1 MFDKIRDVILEY
13 VELPKESITP
23 DTRFLADMHMNSLDI
38 MTMIGQLDDEYD
50 ITIETED
57 LNDIYTMQQL
67 VDYIEERL

>member
-38 MTMIGQLDDEYD
+38 MTMIGELEDEYD

-57 LNDIYTMQQL
+57 LNNIYTMQQL

>member
-38 MTMIGQLDDEYD
+38 MTMIGELEDEYD

>member
-13 VELPKESITP
+13 VDMPKESITP
-23 DTRFLADMHMNSLDI
+23 ETTFLADMHMNSLDI
-38 MTMIGQLDDEYD
+38 MTMIGQLEDEYD

-57 LNDIYTMQQL
+57 LSDIYTMQQL

>member
-13 VELPKESITP
+13 VDMPKESITP
-23 DTRFLADMHMNSLDI
+23 ETTFLADMHMNSLDI
-38 MTMIGQLDDEYD
+38 MTMIGQLEDEYD

>member
-13 VELPKESITP
+13 VDMPRESITP
-23 DTRFLADMHMNSLDI
+23 ETTFLADMHMNSLDI
-38 MTMIGQLDDEYD
+38 MTMIGQLEDEYD

-67 VDYIEERL
+67 VDYVEERL

>member
-13 VELPKESITP
+13 VDMPKESITP
-23 DTRFLADMHMNSLDI
+23 ETTFLADMHMNSLDI
-38 MTMIGQLDDEYD
+38 MTMIGQLEDEYD

-67 VDYIEERL
+67 VDYVEERL

>member
-38 MTMIGQLDDEYD
+38 MTMIGQLEDEYD

>member
-13 VELPKESITP
+13 VDMPKESITP
-23 DTRFLADMHMNSLDI
+23 DTTFLADMHMNSLDI
-38 MTMIGQLDDEYD
+38 MTMIGQLEDEYD

-57 LNDIYTMQQL
+57 LSDIFTMQQL

>member
-13 VELPKESITP
+13 VDMPKESITP
-23 DTRFLADMHMNSLDI
+23 ETTFLADMHMNSLDI
-38 MTMIGQLDDEYD
+38 MTMIGQLEDEYD

-57 LNDIYTMQQL
+57 LSDIFTMQQL

>member
-13 VELPKESITP
+13 VDMPKESITP
-23 DTRFLADMHMNSLDI
+23 ETTFLADMHMNSLDI
-38 MTMIGQLDDEYD
+38 MTMNGQLEDEYD

-67 VDYIEERL
+67 VDYVEERL

>member
-38 MTMIGQLDDEYD
+38 MTMIGQLEDEYD

-57 LNDIYTMQQL
+57 LSDIFTMQQL

>member
-13 VELPKESITP
+13 VDMPRESITP
-23 DTRFLADMHMNSLDI
+23 ETTFLADMHMNSLDI
-38 MTMIGQLDDEYD
+38 MTMIGQLEDEYD

-67 VDYIEERL
+67 VDYIEARL

>member
-38 MTMIGQLDDEYD
+38 MTMIGQLEDEYD

-57 LNDIYTMQQL
+57 LNNIYTMQQL